1 MIEKAFKDWKIKR
14 KKSFIIGDKAID
26 IAAGKKS
33 NIKAYYVEK
42 DIFLQVKRILNNF

>member
-26 IAAGKKS
+26 IAA
-33 NIKAYYVEK
+33 EK
-42 DIFLQVKRILNNF
+42 NQILKLIM